1 MFVVDNNS
9 ISEIVS
15 NVRDRKKSIVFTN
28 GCFDLLHKGHL
39 HLLNAATKQGDFL
52 IVAINSDNSILK
64 IKGKGRPIQ
73 SETERVEA
81 LLKLGVLDLVT
92 IFNHDT
98 PFDLI
103 KLISPDILVK
113 GGDYDRKK
121 IVGGDFVKSKGGRVV
136 IVPILQGFSTT
147 SIVKE
152 MSFNETKT

>member
-52 IVAINSDNSILK
+52 IVAINSDNSILR

>member
-1 MFVVDNNS
+1 M
-9 ISEIVS
+9 S

-52 IVAINSDNSILK
+52 IVAINSDNSILR

-121 IVGGDFVKSKGGRVV
+121 IVGDDFVKSKGGRVV
-136 IVPILQGFSTT
+136 TVPILQGFSTT
-147 SIVKE
+147 SIIKE
-152 MSFNETKT
+152 MSLNETKT

>member
-28 GCFDLLHKGHL
+28 GCYDLLHKGHL

-52 IVAINSDNSILK
+52 IVAINSDNSILR

-147 SIVKE
+147 SILKE

>member
-1 MFVVDNNS
+1 MLVVDNNS

-52 IVAINSDNSILK
+52 IVAINSDNSILR

-147 SIVKE
+147 SILKE

>member
-52 IVAINSDNSILK
+52 IVAINSDNSILR

-152 MSFNETKT
+152 MSVNETKT

>member
-39 HLLNAATKQGDFL
+39 HLLNAASKQGDFL
-52 IVAINSDNSILK
+52 IVAINSDNSILR

-147 SIVKE
+147 SILKE

>member
-39 HLLNAATKQGDFL
+39 HLLNAASKQGDFL

-136 IVPILQGFSTT
+136 IVPILQKFL
-147 SIVKE
+147 VL
-152 MSFNETKT
+152 FR

>member
-39 HLLNAATKQGDFL
+39 HLLNAASKQGDFL

>member
-52 IVAINSDNSILK
+52 IVAINSDNSILR

-147 SIVKE
+147 SILKE

>member
-39 HLLNAATKQGDFL
+39 HLLNAASKQGDFL
-52 IVAINSDNSILK
+52 IVAINSDNSILR

-73 SETERVEA
+73 SETERVQA

-147 SIVKE
+147 SILKE

>member
-39 HLLNAATKQGDFL
+39 HLLNAASKQGDFL
-52 IVAINSDNSILK
+52 IVAINSDNSILR

-73 SETERVEA
+73 SETQRVEA

-147 SIVKE
+147 SILKE

>member
-39 HLLNAATKQGDFL
+39 HLLNAASKQGDFL
-52 IVAINSDNSILK
+52 IVAINSDNSILR

>member
-1 MFVVDNNS
+1 M
-9 ISEIVS
+9 
-15 NVRDRKKSIVFTN
+15 
-28 GCFDLLHKGHL
+28 
-39 HLLNAATKQGDFL
+39 LNAATKQGDFL
-52 IVAINSDNSILK
+52 IVAINSDNSILR

-152 MSFNETKT
+152 MSFNEE

>member
-39 HLLNAATKQGDFL
+39 HLLNAASKQGDFL

-121 IVGGDFVKSKGGRVV
+121 IVGGDFDKSKGGRVV

-147 SIVKE
+147 SILKE

>member
-1 MFVVDNNS
+1 MFVIDNNS

-39 HLLNAATKQGDFL
+39 HLLNAASKQGDFL

-147 SIVKE
+147 SILKE

>member
-1 MFVVDNNS
+1 MLVLDNNS
-9 ISEIVS
+9 ISKIVS
-15 NVRDRKKSIVFTN
+15 NVRETKQSIVFTN
-28 GCFDLLHKGHL
+28 GCFDLLHKGHI
-39 HLLNAATKQGDFL
+39 HLLKAASKEGDFL
-52 IVAINSDNSILK
+52 IVAINSDNSILR

>member
-39 HLLNAATKQGDFL
+39 HLLNAASKQGDFL

-147 SIVKE
+147 SILKE

>member
-52 IVAINSDNSILK
+52 IVAINSDNSILR

-73 SETERVEA
+73 SETERGEA

-103 KLISPDILVK
+103 KLISPDILDK

-147 SIVKE
+147 SILKE

>member
-52 IVAINSDNSILK
+52 IVAINSDNSILR
-64 IKGKGRPIQ
+64 INGKGRPIQ

-81 LLKLGVLDLVT
+81 LLKLGVLD
-92 IFNHDT
+92 
-98 PFDLI
+98 
-103 KLISPDILVK
+103 
-113 GGDYDRKK
+113 
-121 IVGGDFVKSKGGRVV
+121 
-136 IVPILQGFSTT
+136 
-147 SIVKE
+147 
-152 MSFNETKT
+152 

>member
-52 IVAINSDNSILK
+52 IVAINSDNSILR

-136 IVPILQGFSTT
+136 TVPILQGFSTT
-147 SIVKE
+147 SIIKE
-152 MSFNETKT
+152 MSLNETKT

>member
-147 SIVKE
+147 SILKE

>member
-52 IVAINSDNSILK
+52 IVAINSDNSILR

-98 PFDLI
+98 PLSLI
-103 KLISPDILVK
+103 HI
-113 GGDYDRKK
+113 
-121 IVGGDFVKSKGGRVV
+121 
-136 IVPILQGFSTT
+136 
-147 SIVKE
+147 
-152 MSFNETKT
+152 